1 MKKALFFFFLISV
14 ITGCSSHKDNQVERM
29 SRLYVDLLIAGEKA
43 PFDSTE
49 TPDAVFQK
57 YSVSADQ
64 YKLFMKNLRADR
76 DKWRL
81 FFNSA
86 QRYLD
91 SIKTARKD
99 STSLK

>member
-1 MKKALFFFFLISV
+1 MRAALFFLLILLAV
-14 ITGCSSHKDNQVERM
+14 GCSSHKDNQVERM

-57 YSVSADQ
+57 YSVSSNQ
-64 YKLFMKNLRADR
+64 YKLFMENLRADR
-76 DKWRL
+76 DKWQL

-86 QRYLD
+86 QSYLD
-91 SIKTARKD
+91 SIKTERKD
-99 STSLK
+99 SASLK